1 MEVAVVGGTGSVG
14 ALVVR
19 ELSERGDRVRVLSR
33 RASGDLPAGAT
44 HHRVDLTTGEGLA
57 EALAGVEAVVDAAN
71 DASRRAGDVLV
82 EGGRRMLAAEQEA
95 GIRHHVAISIVGC
108 DRVPLGYYRVKVAQ
122 EQVITESQVPW
133 SLLRAS
139 QFHTLIAYV
148 FEAWERRR
156 AIPTGNA
163 LIQPIAPEVVAKR
176 LADAVHDGPG
186 GRLPDI
192 AGPEAQTL
200 SELAAAWREQ
210 SSHRLLPVRL
220 PMVGK
225 LGRALREG
233 GLTDPSAAAGGS
245 TFEQWLASG
254 RAPQAGS

>member
-14 ALVVR
+14 KLVVD
-19 ELSERGDRVRVLSR
+19 ELAERGDRIRILGR
-33 RASGDLPAGAT
+33 RTPGDPPPGSSF
-44 HHRVDLTTGEGLA
+44 RQVDLSTGEGLPDALDGA
-57 EALAGVEAVVDAAN
+57 EVVVDASN
-71 DASRRAGDVLV
+71 DSSRRAGDVLV
-82 EGGRRMLAAEQEA
+82 EGGRRLLAAEREA

-108 DRVPLGYYRVKVAQ
+108 DRVPLGYYRVKLAQ
-122 EQVITESQVPW
+122 ERVVTDSQVPW

-156 AIPTGNA
+156 AIPTGKA
-163 LIQPIAPEVVAKR
+163 LVQPISPEVVAKR

-192 AGPEAQTL
+192 AGPEVETL
-200 SELAAAWREQ
+200 GELAAAWREH
-210 SSHRLLPVRL
+210 SPHRLIPVRL

-233 GLTDPSAAAGGS
+233 GLTDPSAAAGGP
-245 TFEQWLASG
+245 TFREWLD
-254 RAPQAGS
+254 R